1 MIFRRIGIVL
11 SVIVLPI
18 CLVLLLNLTAP
29 NPTHRR
35 YSSRMPA
42 SGPQFTTNEIGLDGE
57 VVLAADLHLPR
68 NDAFDQRHCICNPS
82 FAENRSGFATP
93 VSPSRKM
100 WVTTAFRTSSDQL
113 SSPRLSSPDSKNTA
127 QLSRSADDFYQI
139 QDYAAVATELGI
151 LLWVFV
157 RVDSRI
163 DPEYATFAQQTGG
176 GVVYYFTVPGYVDP
190 VDAVAAVGAGIS
202 GLFLLGVEMSSWAAR
217 RQWRLPAWPTR
228 PTSGKPRNRKVKR
241 AADATENLDSFQER
255 SKSRARHIIDVEDS
269 RDEHP

>member
-18 CLVLLLNLTAP
+18 CLVLLLNFTAP

-42 SGPQFTTNEIGLDGE
+42 SGPPFTTNEIGLDGE

-82 FAENRSGFATP
+82 FAENRSGSCHTCFAISEDVGNYRVPDFVGPTFIAP
-93 VSPSRKM
+93 
-100 WVTTAFRTSSDQL
+100 AFIADY
-113 SSPRLSSPDSKNTA
+113 KNTA

-202 GLFLLGVEMSSWAAR
+202 GLFLLGVE
-217 RQWRLPAWPTR
+217 
-228 PTSGKPRNRKVKR
+228 N
-241 AADATENLDSFQER
+241 E
-255 SKSRARHIIDVEDS
+255 
-269 RDEHP
+269 